1 VGSGA
6 AHRPERLRLGGAEAQ
21 ADDLPPTLGVHRHR
35 DYGGH
40 GDDPAA
46 LAHLQVGRV
55 QPQVGPLALQRPVE
69 EGVHALV
76 DVLAQLRDRA
86 LADPGQAH
94 RLDQLVHAPGGDAAD
109 PRLLDD
115 GDERLLAHLPGL
127 EEGREVAA
135 LAELGDAELQGPQPG
150 VERALAVAV
159 APVQALRGALV
170 PARADQALHVG
181 LHQELQHGLGDG
193 AQEIG
198 IPGLL
203 QQLGEWQSVVGHRSS
218 VRVGASQPHP
228 SRPGRWPPHKRSEFP
243 PRPRTLP

>member
-1 VGSGA
+1 
-6 AHRPERLRLGGAEAQ
+6 
-21 ADDLPPTLGVHRHR
+21 
-35 DYGGH
+35 
-40 GDDPAA
+40 
-46 LAHLQVGRV
+46 
-55 QPQVGPLALQRPVE
+55 LQRPVE

-135 LAELGDAELQGPQPG
+135 LAELGDAQLQGPEPG

-159 APVQALRGALV
+159 APVQPLRGALV
-170 PARADQALHVG
+170 PARADQSLHVR
-181 LHQELQHGLGDG
+181 LHEELQHGLGDG
-193 AQEIG
+193 AQEVG

-203 QQLGEWQSVVGHRSS
+203 QQLGEWQSVLGHRSS
-218 VRVGASQPHP
+218 VRVERRNPTLAGRADGHLTSAANFHHDRGRYLDLSPSSPLTSIHRQGGHRSSAS
-228 SRPGRWPPHKRSEFP
+228 GRLVE
-243 PRPRTLP
+243 